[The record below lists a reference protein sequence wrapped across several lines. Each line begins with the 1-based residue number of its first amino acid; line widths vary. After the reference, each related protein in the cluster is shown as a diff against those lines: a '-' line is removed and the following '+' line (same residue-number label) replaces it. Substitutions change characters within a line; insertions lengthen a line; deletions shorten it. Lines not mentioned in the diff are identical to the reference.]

1 MEDFP
6 KLTKRELDALVECN
20 QCVRGTYAWR
30 VRSMQKL
37 AEKGL
42 VSKVSR
48 RLTGCGD
55 AWAVSALGRKYLDKL
70 EVAK

>member
-1 MEDFP
+1 MADFP

-20 QCVRGTYAWR
+20 QYVRGTYTWR
-30 VRSMQKL
+30 VKSMQKL

-55 AWAVSALGRKYLDKL
+55 AWEVSALGRKYLDKM